1 MKTHQQNMRLKELLI
16 QRTNIKIQQNTFLKK
31 KWSLIIR
38 STKKRRISGTR
49 MKTTNTEIL
58 EYFFHLEKDEQKKL
72 VGFSLNDILVKIRMR
87 DLLYISNYEF
97 GVFEKEVKKA
107 LEERKSFIQLVRS
120 G

>member
-1 MKTHQQNMRLKELLI
+1 MNLTLKNNENTTTYVVKKEMV
-16 QRTNIKIQQNTFLKK
+16 TNN
-31 KWSLIIR
+31 SEYEEEENH
-38 STKKRRISGTR
+38 
-49 MKTTNTEIL
+49 MHEDENTNTEIL
-58 EYFFHLEKDEQKKL
+58 EYFFNLEKDDQKKL

-107 LEERKSFIQLVRS
+107 VKERKSFIQLVRS